1 MRVPLV
7 GGWGGGSF
15 DLEHNFIRF
24 LDLKTIG
31 AAHMYGG
38 QGIPFDPEGF
48 LSTLP
53 AAVTTLSGFWLGE
66 YLRKPVPRQ
75 TKLTNLAVIGIILF
89 FLGSIISLAEP
100 INKRLWTVSYVI
112 TMDGLAILVLV
123 LSSYLIDVKKLLFW
137 TKPAIVFG
145 SNPLV
150 VFVGSGII
158 GRLMYMLKTTDAQ
171 GHIISIKQAIYT
183 GFYVPLAGELNG
195 SLLYA
200 ITNILFWLAI
210 LWYLYYK
217 KIFVKI

>member
-1 MRVPLV
+1 MPP
-7 GGWGGGSF
+7 
-15 DLEHNFIRF
+15 H
-24 LDLKTIG
+24 
-31 AAHMYGG
+31 GG

-66 YLRKPVPRQ
+66 YLRKPVKHQ

-89 FLGSIISLAEP
+89 FIGSIISIVEP

-112 TMDGLAILVLV
+112 TMDGLAVMMIV
-123 LSSYLIDVKKLLFW
+123 LSSYLIDVKKMDFW
-137 TKPAIVFG
+137 IKPAIVFG

-158 GRLMYMLKTTDAQ
+158 GRLMYKIKWEGLDGKYITLKQSIYHSLFTPYFTDINA
-171 GHIISIKQAIYT
+171 
-183 GFYVPLAGELNG
+183 
-195 SLLYA
+195 SLMFA
-200 ITNILFWLAI
+200 ITNILVWLGI